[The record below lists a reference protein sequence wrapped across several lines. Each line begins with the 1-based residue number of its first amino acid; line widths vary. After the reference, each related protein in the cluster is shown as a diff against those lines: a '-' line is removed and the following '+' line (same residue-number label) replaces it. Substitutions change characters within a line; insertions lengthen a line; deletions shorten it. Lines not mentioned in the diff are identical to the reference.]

1 MLRGAADSED
11 LVVHVRWGAAI
22 QQGFLD
28 FIEPLVQREYQRF
41 EAADQAVENEEE
53 HQRAVALRVVLQ
65 GAVPIAGLLQRRA
78 RHRVQGEQVPSGKH
92 GAH

>member
-1 MLRGAADSED
+1 VGSR
-11 LVVHVRWGAAI
+11 HPK
-22 QQGFLD
+22 GFLD
-28 FIEPLVQREYQRF
+28 FIEPLVQREYLRF

-53 HQRAVALRVVLQ
+53 HQRAVALHVVLQ

-78 RHRVQGEQVPSGKH
+78 RHRVQGEQVPSGEH